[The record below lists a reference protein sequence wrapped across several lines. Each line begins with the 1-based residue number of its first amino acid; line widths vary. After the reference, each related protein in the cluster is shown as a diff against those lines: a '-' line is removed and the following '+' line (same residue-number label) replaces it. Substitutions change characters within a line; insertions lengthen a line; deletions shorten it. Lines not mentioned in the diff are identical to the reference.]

1 MTACSPAPSSILP
14 AGRSVSA
21 NRWADYLARPADAQA
36 PQAPLTLAEAERVR
50 RHHDRLLA
58 ALHARDRA
66 ALHGAKQQVLSE
78 AFAPADAQPP
88 GSPALRRALREL
100 SWRMAGMLLPRRPS
114 HAAPGGM
121 LE

>member
-1 MTACSPAPSSILP
+1 MTTCHPASTSCGF
-14 AGRSVSA
+14 AGDGA
-21 NRWADYLARPADAQA
+21 TRWADYLAQSEGCRAAPAH
-36 PQAPLTLAEAERVR
+36 LTLAEAERVQ

-78 AFAPADAQPP
+78 AFALAGAQPP
-88 GSPALRRALREL
+88 GSPALRRALRDL

>member
-36 PQAPLTLAEAERVR
+36 PQARLTLAEAERVR
-50 RHHDRLLA
+50 RHHDRLL
-58 ALHARDRA
+58 A